1 MRRIITKNGQIGV
14 TFAVTAV
21 SIVLSVII
29 TFSILTLAG
38 VSEEIYT
45 VSLIIS
51 VVAPTLIAPLVTWNL
66 VKLLIKV
73 HDLEQQQ
80 RRLATYDGLTGA
92 LNRRAFFE
100 SVETIK
106 QQIEKEQT
114 DLTLAYMDLDDF
126 KPINDLYGHVVGDK
140 VLKSFVATLRDELR
154 STDIIARVGGEEFV
168 IVLPNTDIDNAQT
181 ILDRIRNKVAEHPLA
196 IEGHCIKLSVSIGLS
211 QNQKNH
217 KLIVDQLI
225 KEADKALYKAKEAGK
240 NCIVQYA

>member
-1 MRRIITKNGQIGV
+1 MRRIITNNGQIGV
-14 TFAVTAV
+14 TLAVTIV
-21 SIVLSVII
+21 SILLSVII

-38 VSEEIYT
+38 VSEELYRI
-45 VSLIIS
+45 SLIIS
-51 VVAPTLIAPLVTWNL
+51 VVAPATIAPLVTWYL
-66 VKLLIKV
+66 VKLLVKV

-100 SVETIK
+100 SFETIK

-140 VLKSFVATLRDELR
+140 VLKSFVATLRNELR
-154 STDIIARVGGEEFV
+154 SSDLIARVGGEEFV
-168 IVLPNTDIDNAQT
+168 IVLPNTDINNAQT
-181 ILDRIRNKVAEHPLA
+181 ILDRIRNKVADDPLT
-196 IEGHCIKLSVSIGLS
+196 IEGHCINLSVSIGLS
-211 QNQKNH
+211 QNKKH
-217 KLIVDQLI
+217 HSLIIDQLI
-225 KEADKALYKAKEAGK
+225 QEADKALYKAKEAGK

>member
-1 MRRIITKNGQIGV
+1 MRRIITNNGQIGV
-14 TFAVTAV
+14 TLAVTIV
-21 SIVLSVII
+21 SILLSVII

-38 VSEEIYT
+38 VSEELYRI
-45 VSLIIS
+45 SLIIS
-51 VVAPTLIAPLVTWNL
+51 VIAPATIAPLVTWYL
-66 VKLLIKV
+66 VKLLVKV

-100 SVETIK
+100 SFEAIK
-106 QQIEKEQT
+106 QQIEKAQT

-168 IVLPNTDIDNAQT
+168 IILPNTEINDAQSS
-181 ILDRIRNKVAEHPLA
+181 LDRIRTKIAETPLT
-196 IEGHCIKLSVSIGLS
+196 IEDHCINLSVSIGLS
-211 QNQKNH
+211 QNKRDH
-217 KLIVDQLI
+217 SLIIDQLI
-225 KEADKALYKAKEAGK
+225 QEADKALYKAKEAGK